1 MLGRQKEHLVEG
13 WEDAVVMARVVSA
26 PQTSY
31 FQDYVLTMT
40 GGWRCRFLATKIK
53 MKEEIVDCF
62 EKRNLKGHPLGIDI
76 NS

>member
-31 FQDYVLTMT
+31 LRLRPYYDWGLEVPISGLKNKNE
-40 GGWRCRFLATKIK
+40 RRDCRLF
-53 MKEEIVDCF
+53 
-62 EKRNLKGHPLGIDI
+62 
-76 NS
+76 